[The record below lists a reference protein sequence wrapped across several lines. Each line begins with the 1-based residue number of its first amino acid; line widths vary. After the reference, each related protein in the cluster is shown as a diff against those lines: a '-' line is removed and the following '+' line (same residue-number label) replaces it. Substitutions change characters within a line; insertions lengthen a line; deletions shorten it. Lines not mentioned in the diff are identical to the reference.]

1 MSHWLGSQDMLV
13 GHDIGIGCKSV
24 KEFATKFCGTYDG
37 SCETGS
43 MFAWKLIRDR
53 VPGVKF
59 VVVRRPREQVARSL
73 QQFGINDFDDELA
86 ERDEYLD
93 EVEVQP
99 ESIRIEFDDLS
110 KPEAAQ
116 HVMGHIAPEIPFD
129 LELWGKLNEINV
141 QLNMA
146 QRFDRLRQFA
156 PDTEALKADARAQLE
171 AATQGYRVE
180 LEPWDAFW
188 QEARPLAEAHSVE
201 VDSGVEPRRRFKVDE
216 HQMRLLQKY
225 GVLKVF
231 ALRKDGALV
240 GYLTWQIS
248 KDVESEG
255 LTIAQQGA
263 WYVAPGHARGARL
276 LFMRSVET
284 LRDRFQVQHIFPHHR
299 TQGRGDSL
307 GRFFERLGA
316 KKIQETYSLWVGK
329 P

>member
-24 KEFATKFCGTYDG
+24 KEFSTKLCGTYDG

-59 VVVRRPREQVARSL
+59 VVVRRPREQVAKSL
-73 QQFGINDFDDELA
+73 QTLGVNDVDDELA
-86 ERDEYLD
+86 ARDAYLD

-99 ESIRIEFDDLS
+99 ETVRIEFDELS
-110 KPEAAQ
+110 KPVCAKLI
-116 HVMGHIAPEIPFD
+116 MDHICPEIPFD
-129 LELWGKLNEINV
+129 PELWGKINDMNI
-141 QLNMA
+141 QLNMQ
-146 QRFDRLRQFA
+146 QRFDRLARFA
-156 PDTEALKADARAQLE
+156 GDTDSLKADARAQL
-171 AATQGYRVE
+171 ADLTRGYQVE
-180 LEPWDAFW
+180 LEPWESFW
-188 QEARPLAEAHSVE
+188 REACPLAEAHSAE

-216 HQMRLLQKY
+216 RQMSLLQKY

-240 GYLTWQIS
+240 GYLTWQVT
-248 KDVESEG
+248 KDLESEG
-255 LTIAQQGA
+255 LIIAQQGA

-276 LFMRSVET
+276 LFLKSVET
-284 LRDRFQVQHIFPHHR
+284 LRDKFQVQHIFPHHR
-299 TQGRGDSL
+299 TQGRGDGL

-316 KKIQETYSLWVGK
+316 KKIQETYSLWIGGA
-329 P
+329 